1 MSKRKPPNTLHQS
14 TSSPAG
20 YHFRGQCVSLLPMLA
35 GVLLKTQRSHNRNH
49 NSMKIDSKQWLPH
62 LIALAVFVLT
72 LVYAY
77 SPTFS
82 GKVLPQ
88 SDIVQHQAMAKEL
101 RDFKQQ
107 TGQSTQWSN
116 SMFGGMP
123 TYQLENIQEGNLL
136 SQAKRFFQGFLPH
149 PASMFFSAM
158 LCAYLMLILLGV
170 NPWLSIIGALAFG
183 FATNNVILF
192 EAGHN
197 NKVRALAYFPLIIA
211 GIVLAFRS
219 KYVLGGLIFALG
231 MGLAILSNHPQMVYY
246 LGLTIP
252 IFGIAALVEAART
265 KGWSNFLKAAAALV
279 IGLLLA
285 VGSGASNLLPTSEY
299 TADTMR
305 GQPIL
310 ESSGTPSSSSETD
323 GLEWN
328 YAMNWSNGTVDLLA
342 TFIPRAAG
350 GGSSERISRDTPFGK
365 AFGRLGAR
373 LPQEFD
379 MRLYFGNLPF
389 TSGPIYL
396 GALVWFLF
404 VLGILLT
411 KGPVRAWLLGGTIL
425 TFMLSMGSE
434 LEWFNRALYD
444 HLPLFNK
451 FRSPSS
457 TLSVTI
463 ILMVGLGVLGLQRFY
478 ELLSEDKNKAQKNLF
493 LAGGVT
499 AGFGVLMALL
509 GPGLIDMNAA
519 NDMATLQSLT
529 GGQVDQNGLSSLAS
543 ALVETRASLLRAD
556 AFRSLLFVALGF
568 GVLYLWLKDK
578 LSIILAAGALAL
590 LAFVDFYQ
598 INSRY
603 IDKKDFVAERQYQQS
618 FQPSSADQQILSDTD
633 PNFRVFD
640 NTSGDPFQNAAPS
653 YHHKSVGGYH
663 AAKLQR
669 YQDLI
674 DRHLTKGNQRVYDML
689 NTKYFIANGQNGP
702 QAQRNPN
709 ALGNAWLVKD
719 IRLVSSN
726 NEEIDALNSIQ
737 PDSTA
742 VVHQEFTSSIEGLRP
757 NGQGS
762 IQLTSYQPNKLEYNY
777 NSSNEQLA
785 VFSEIWYGP
794 NKGWKVAIDDQPAE
808 LIRANYVLRALRLP
822 AGQHKISMYFEPDTY
837 QRGVTISLISS
848 LLILLGLL
856 AYLVM
861 GWKKREKQT
870 A

>member
-1 MSKRKPPNTLHQS
+1 
-14 TSSPAG
+14 
-20 YHFRGQCVSLLPMLA
+20 
-35 GVLLKTQRSHNRNH
+35 
-49 NSMKIDSKQWLPH
+49 MKIDSKQWLPH

-265 KGWSNFLKAAAALV
+265 KDWSNFLKATAALF
-279 IGLLLA
+279 IGLALA

-305 GQPIL
+305 GKPIL
-310 ESSGTPSSSSETD
+310 KSIDQESSSSKTE
-323 GLEWN
+323 GLAWD
-328 YAMNWSNGTVDLLA
+328 YAMNWSNGKIDILA

-350 GGSSERISRDTPFGK
+350 GGSGETISRDTPMGR
-365 AFGRLGAR
+365 AFGSIGAR
-373 LPQEFD
+373 LPLEFD
-379 MRLYFGNLPF
+379 APLYFGNLPF

-396 GALVWFLF
+396 GAVIWFLF
-404 VLGILLT
+404 ILGALLT

-463 ILMVGLGVLGLQRFY
+463 VLMVGLGLLGLQTFAD
-478 ELLSEDKNKAQKNLF
+478 LLKDNKAKAQQSLF
-493 LAGGVT
+493 IAGGIT
-499 AGFGVLMALL
+499 AGFAALLALL
-509 GPGLIDMNAA
+509 GPSFIDFNAA
-519 NDMATLQSLT
+519 NDMTVLQNYT
-529 GGQVDQNGLSSLAS
+529 RGQVDQNGLSRLAE
-543 ALVETRASLLRAD
+543 AFVDTRAQLFRAD
-556 AFRSLLFVALGF
+556 AFRSLLFVVLGF
-568 GVLYLWLKDK
+568 GLLYLWLKEK
-578 LSIILAAGALAL
+578 IGIAVFAGLLAL
-590 LAFVDFYQ
+590 LTFIDFYQ

-603 IDKKDFVAERQYQQS
+603 IDKKDFVAEAQYKQN
-618 FQPSSADQQILSDTD
+618 FIPREIDQQILADPD

-640 NTSGDPFQNAAPS
+640 TSFGDPFQSALAS
-653 YHHKSVGGYH
+653 YHHKSIGGYH

-674 DRHLTKGNQRVYDML
+674 DLHLTKGNQQVFDML
-689 NTKYFIANGQNGP
+689 NTKYFIANGEDGP
-702 QAQRNPN
+702 VGQQNPN
-709 ALGNAWLVKD
+709 ALGNAWLVND
-719 IRLVSSN
+719 IHWVTSN
-726 NEEIDALNSIQ
+726 IEEIEALDTQ
-737 PDSTA
+737 GLDSTA
-742 VVHQEFTSSIEGLRP
+742 VVHQKFKAALEGLEP
-757 NGQGS
+757 SGAGS
-762 IQLTSYQPNKLEYNY
+762 IQLTSYQPNQLEYDY
-777 NSSNEQLA
+777 SSNSEQLV

-794 NKGWKVAIDDQPAE
+794 NKGWKVTIDDQPAE
-808 LIRANYVLRALRLP
+808 LIRANYVLRALRVP
-822 AGQHKISMYFEPDTY
+822 AGQHKISMYFEPDSY
-837 QRGVTISLISS
+837 SQGVTISLISS
-848 LLILLGLL
+848 LAILLGLL
-856 AYLVM
+856 AYLAWW
-861 GWKKREKQT
+861 WKQREKQT